1 MAKKGAGFG
10 MAGAEVKS
18 MTFTCREMQQTEIKR
33 FFQLEFACHSHKQ
46 QTLNEV
52 QKFAMGKPCQKI

>member
-1 MAKKGAGFG
+1 

-52 QKFAMGKPCQKI
+52 QKFAMGKLCQKI